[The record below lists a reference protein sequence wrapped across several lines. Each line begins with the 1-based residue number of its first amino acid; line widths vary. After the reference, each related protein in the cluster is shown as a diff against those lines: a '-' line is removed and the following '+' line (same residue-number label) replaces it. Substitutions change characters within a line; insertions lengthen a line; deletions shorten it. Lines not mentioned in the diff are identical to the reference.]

1 MSDSVLACFTFCYNI
16 RTLAIEDV
24 PADSLAYGHAQIDIQ
39 TNASDADASI
49 IFILRQQESVVV
61 MMVMVRMASMC
72 TALCGCHSSGNVSF
86 AVRSRAPIE

>member
-39 TNASDADASI
+39 ANASDADASI
-49 IFILRQQESVVV
+49 IFILRQQESDGANGQHVHGSVWL
-61 MMVMVRMASMC
+61 S
-72 TALCGCHSSGNVSF
+72 
-86 AVRSRAPIE
+86 